1 MVFKIKWTDVS
12 LKQLEKL
19 DKILAKRIINDV
31 ESIAKDPFAFVKK
44 LKGFDLYRL
53 RVGDY
58 RVIMS
63 IESNKMII
71 FVLEAGHRSVIYRK
85 Y

>member
-1 MVFKIKWTDVS
+1 MTYEVKWTEIS

-19 DKILAKRIINDV
+19 DKSLAKRIVDKV
-31 ESIAKDPFAFVKK
+31 EYIIQDPFVFVKK
-44 LKGFDLYRL
+44 LKGFNLYRL

-58 RVIMS
+58 RIIMS
-63 IESNKMII
+63 IEQKKMII
-71 FVLEAGHRSVIYRK
+71 FVLEIGHRSVIYRK

>member
-1 MVFKIKWTDVS
+1 MKYDVKWTETS
-12 LKQLEKL
+12 LGQLKKL
-19 DKILAKRIINDV
+19 DKAMAKRIIGKV
-31 ESIAKDPFAFVKK
+31 EKISKNPFNFVKK
-44 LKGFDLYRL
+44 LKEFNLFRL

-63 IESNKMII
+63 IEKKKMII
-71 FVLEAGHRSVIYRK
+71 FVLEVGHRRVVYRR